1 MTWDKAGEGPSN
13 RDPTT
18 VPISSPTNSAGE
30 HSLDTRSVQCRRGAE
45 ILQQSWGWFTHTF
58 ELSSL
63 WVVWILGRYEALS
76 KEGSCLSPLW
86 PGGTVRFESRPGQ
99 RPLFSFPFDEGKQ
112 ECGQAGLHESHHL
125 PLEVLHLYV
134 VGMNLN
140 EVTEEAVSLCI
151 LDAL

>member
-1 MTWDKAGEGPSN
+1 M
-13 RDPTT
+13 RVHPTGT
-18 VPISSPTNSAGE
+18 PPQCQFLHLLTLLGNIAWTPGLFSAGE
-30 HSLDTRSVQCRRGAE
+30 VLKSGSD
-45 ILQQSWGWFTHTF
+45 LQQSWGWFTHTF
-58 ELSSL
+58 ELSPL